1 MLQVGSFEMTDTE
14 ETFWEIVKYFD
25 YLVSEL
31 HYKGDRM
38 YIGGGLIQCVSVSYF
53 NKRTRKRITITK
65 NYDGYSINKKFHLSG
80 FLGKTKIDE
89 TGNGSSWKEFAMY
102 VKQHYSDIL

>member
-1 MLQVGSFEMTDTE
+1 MLQGGSFEMTDTE

-53 NKRTRKRITITK
+53 NKRTRKRITITE